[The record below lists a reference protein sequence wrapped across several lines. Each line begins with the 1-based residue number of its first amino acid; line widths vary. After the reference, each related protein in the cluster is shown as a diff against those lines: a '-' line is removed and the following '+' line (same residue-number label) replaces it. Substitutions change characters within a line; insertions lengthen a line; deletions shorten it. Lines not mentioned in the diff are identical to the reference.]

1 MKAILAMEYTGVVLA
16 AFLVDGELYC
26 LRTVIISAPL
36 CNFGVESKF
45 LLCAYCH
52 RVTLE

>member
-26 LRTVIISAPL
+26 LRTVIISAPF
-36 CNFGVESKF
+36 CNLGVESKF